1 MIVFSSVSADLS
13 QQLFFTAPA
22 SFGLD
27 LISLN
32 IQRGR
37 DHGLT
42 GYMKWRKLCG
52 LPTVDNFNDLKALN
66 ILPEDTV
73 NRLASAYEYVTSK
86 EKNPFTSHGLEL
98 EFFFKKNV
106 IKMILFCY
114 SEHRSV
120 DDIDLYPAGISE
132 LHIGDA
138 FVGPTFACI
147 LSEQFWRLRVGDR
160 FYCKYSHS
168 HSPFKQIPQRTYRT
182 FTNSNTNLIIFF
194 DFSHEDYGKM
204 SKNNV
209 LVDVHCMIGARL
221 QMRTG
226 YPWRRH

>member
-1 MIVFSSVSADLS
+1 MLIISSVSADLS

-73 NRLASAYEYVTSK
+73 NRLASAYEYVTAK
-86 EKNPFTSHGLEL
+86 EKNPFTSHGLEFL
-98 EFFFKKNV
+98 FQKK
-106 IKMILFCY
+106 I
-114 SEHRSV
+114 
-120 DDIDLYPAGISE
+120 
-132 LHIGDA
+132 
-138 FVGPTFACI
+138 
-147 LSEQFWRLRVGDR
+147 W
-160 FYCKYSHS
+160 
-168 HSPFKQIPQRTYRT
+168 
-182 FTNSNTNLIIFF
+182 
-194 DFSHEDYGKM
+194 
-204 SKNNV
+204 
-209 LVDVHCMIGARL
+209 
-221 QMRTG
+221 
-226 YPWRRH
+226 